1 MSTVVGGGTAGGAAA
16 GLYALIEAKLENGN
30 EYFLDYNHFNDVLK
44 KADRVITGEGSLDEQ
59 TLQGKAPFGVTKR
72 AKEYR
77 VKVIGLAG
85 KIDDPHG
92 NLPEYFDELISI
104 NVEKE
109 PLAVMLKNTAFNL
122 ERVGTEIGK
131 RFAI

>member
-1 MSTVVGGGTAGGAAA
+1 VGGGTAGGAAA
-16 GLYALIEAKLENGN
+16 GLFAMINAELVNGI
-30 EYFLDYNHFNDVLK
+30 EYFLDCNNFNDALRRT
-44 KADRVITGEGSLDEQ
+44 DRVITGEGSLDEQ
-59 TLQGKAPFGVTKR
+59 TLQGKAPFGVAMR
-72 AKEYR
+72 AKEHR

-85 KIDDPHG
+85 KINDPSSH
-92 NLPEYFDELISI
+92 LPEYFDELISI

-122 ERVGTEIGK
+122 ERVGMEIGK